1 MASIMFEGKISKIV
15 SYIPWPWGSFSGGAT
30 SEEYPAPGLK
40 TEPINSERETA
51 IAVVDRYRRIVLIV
65 MFPKLCM
72 LVKEEIPDTREK
84 NTNGTISSFSKLI
97 KIPLPRLKT

>member
-1 MASIMFEGKISKIV
+1 MFEGKISKIV
-15 SYIPWPWGSFSGGAT
+15 SYMPWPWGSFSGGAI

-65 MFPKLCM
+65 MFPMLCM